1 MHACIDAAS
10 VVGVLSPDADDV
22 AQFLSTPPGTFE
34 DQPLD
39 LPPILSGY
47 KGKRYP
53 VPETGVVA
61 GSCSLA
67 LPPCPDHVC
76 AADGGPFVLW
86 CSFSWRP
93 TCILVAIQLV
103 CTGGMRVECAG
114 GFLDATLNGY
124 VTNSSWDS
132 RGTWYDVSPPDPHP
146 PTPPPSFRPLPRSRI
161 VAKAHRH
168 ARFPPGLTDALHAAS
183 F

>member
-53 VPETGVVA
+53 VPETGAVA

-67 LPPCPDHVC
+67 LPPARIMSVPLM
-76 AADGGPFVLW
+76 AAHLYCGAHSAGGPPAFW
-86 CSFSWRP
+86 WPFSWSV
-93 TCILVAIQLV
+93 LVACVWSAQ
-103 CTGGMRVECAG
+103 AG
-114 GFLDATLNGY
+114 
-124 VTNSSWDS
+124 SW
-132 RGTWYDVSPPDPHP
+132 
-146 PTPPPSFRPLPRSRI
+146 TPL
-161 VAKAHRH
+161 
-168 ARFPPGLTDALHAAS
+168 
-183 F
+183 